1 MAKFKKIEEV
11 IEETLDYIAARKD
24 GRIKSLRTGYKKLDD
39 SMIDGV
45 EWNSTITIGGRP
57 SVGKSAFS
65 DCIVEGAF
73 TNNLTADGNPDFE
86 LLDFNWELSAK
97 VMLIRRLSAALKK
110 TYKHILSADKSGIP
124 LTDSELQDV
133 VDVLHS
139 KYGKL
144 PITFCE
150 EPLTSN
156 EFADTVRRF
165 VESKKGKNVLVRVDH
180 TLLTRQAA
188 SERSQVEML
197 LNLLMKANV
206 LKKELPV
213 IFMFLTQINRDIED
227 RQEDGTD
234 KAYPRQGDVYGGDAS
249 AMFSETILLLNKP
262 SKYGISYYGNRGD
275 GKQVEPEDLFAHMV
289 KNRNAEGDLILHYKE
304 NFKHMSIK
312 EY

>member
-1 MAKFKKIEEV
+1 MAKFKKIDEV
-11 IEETLDYIAARKD
+11 ISETLNYITARKD
-24 GRIKSLRTGYKKLDD
+24 GRIKSMRTGYKKLDD

-65 DCIVEGAF
+65 DCLVEGAF
-73 TNNLTADGNPDFE
+73 TNNLDENGQPDFE

-97 VMLIRRLSAALKK
+97 VMLLRRLSAALKK
-110 TYKHILSADKSGIP
+110 TYKHILSADKNV
-124 LTDSELQDV
+124 LTDSELQDIM
-133 VDVLHS
+133 DILNDR
-139 KYGKL
+139 YGKL
-144 PITFCE
+144 PITFCD
-150 EPLTSN
+150 EPLTTN

-165 VESKKGKNVLVRVDH
+165 VDKSKKNVLVRVDH

-188 SERSQVEML
+188 TERSQVEML
-197 LNLLMKANV
+197 LNLLMKANQ

-213 IFMFLTQINRDIED
+213 IFMFLTQINREIED

-234 KAYPRQGDVYGGDAS
+234 RAFPRQGDVYGGDAS
-249 AMFSETILLLNKP
+249 AMFSETIILLNKP
-262 SKYGISYYGNRGD
+262 SKYGIGYYGNRGS
-275 GKQVEPEDLFAHMV
+275 GMIVEPEDLFAHIV
-289 KNRNAEGDLILHYKE
+289 KNRNSTGDLILHYKE

>member
-1 MAKFKKIEEV
+1 MAKFKKIDEV
-11 IEETLDYIAARKD
+11 INETLDYITARKD
-24 GRIKSLRTGYKKLDD
+24 GRIKSMRTGYKKLDE

-65 DCIVEGAF
+65 DCLIEGAF
-73 TNNLTADGNPDFE
+73 THNLDSNGQPDFE

-97 VMLIRRLSAALKK
+97 VMLLRRLSAALKK
-110 TYKHILSADKSGIP
+110 TYKHILSADKNV

-133 VDVLHS
+133 VDILNDR
-139 KYGKL
+139 YGKL
-144 PITFCE
+144 PITFCD
-150 EPLTSN
+150 EPLTTN

-165 VESKKGKNVLVRVDH
+165 VDKSKKNVLVRVDH

-188 SERSQVEML
+188 TERSQVEML
-197 LNLLMKANV
+197 LNLLMKANQ

-213 IFMFLTQINRDIED
+213 IFMFLTQINREIED

-234 KAYPRQGDVYGGDAS
+234 RAFPRQGDVYGGDAS
-249 AMFSETILLLNKP
+249 AMFSETIILLNKP
-262 SKYGISYYGNRGD
+262 SKYGIGYYGNRGS
-275 GKQVEPEDLFAHMV
+275 GMTVEPEDLFAHVV
-289 KNRNAEGDLILHYKE
+289 KNRNSAGDLILHYKE